1 MIVVPKFVTRVGDF
15 YQFPLGLGYI
25 AGAIKKSGYDVSGL
39 NLNYFDEDESDV
51 VDRYVR
57 ENGVNIVMS
66 GALSSFLP
74 SLQKVF
80 AGSRKAN
87 KDIFN
92 VVGGGIVG
100 ADPVVVPKIM
110 DINLGV
116 IGEGEECVIEVL
128 REYEANTKNWAS
140 ISGIV
145 YAEDGEVKQT
155 SNRSALKNIDQLAWP
170 EYEIFNIKEHIE
182 GQGPLDHHFFQ
193 VQQDSAPRS
202 IDMITSRSCPFMCT
216 FCFHPVGKTYRE
228 RSVDDVIA
236 ELKVYK
242 KKYNINMVSILDE
255 LFSLR
260 KPRLFEFCEKIKP
273 LQLQWMVQLH
283 VHTADAKVL
292 KAMKEAGCVYVSY
305 GIESADEI
313 VLKSMAKHSKVE
325 KIDRALQLTYDA
337 KIGIQGNLIFG
348 DTAETLET
356 ANNSFRWWAR
366 NRRYQIYLSKLQVFP
381 GSPDYIMSFRDGL
394 ITDRVEFAKQLPEN
408 LNISNINNKNLS
420 AMMFQLKV
428 HGRTLLNIIKAD
440 FQINDKRMDINW
452 NCTRCN
458 HYNTYEDVRLR
469 PEHHHFI
476 RLFCRDC
483 HSRFDII
490 NELFQKNNDESNP
503 ALLGGGS
510 VFDQTPEREKEYLI
524 SESCR
529 TKNYHPVAEVDHY
542 GRILLD
548 TPFEPYAHYDFAMS
562 LLRMGSNQGA
572 AMHLEQAINLMI
584 INPSMAEIQE
594 GFLGVVRAELK
605 KIENAELT
613 CFVNLSNEPPPF
625 RESRNTGGYVNKNEP
640 DFPDFKSMNVSR
652 LKIPIK
658 NSNEYVTIHQ

>member
-1 MIVVPKFVTRVGDF
+1 MYMAICTLDIVSYKQNLTVSKEKKHEFGEIFTPFSLIHNMFDMLPKTAFSN
-15 YQFPLGLGYI
+15 P
-25 AGAIKKSGYDVSGL
+25 
-39 NLNYFDEDESDV
+39 
-51 VDRYVR
+51 
-57 ENGVNIVMS
+57 
-66 GALSSFLP
+66 
-74 SLQKVF
+74 
-80 AGSRKAN
+80 
-87 KDIFN
+87 
-92 VVGGGIVG
+92 
-100 ADPVVVPKIM
+100 
-110 DINLGV
+110 
-116 IGEGEECVIEVL
+116 
-128 REYEANTKNWAS
+128 NTKWLDPGAGTGFFSMILFQKLNE
-140 ISGIV
+140 GL
-145 YAEDGEVKQT
+145 KQHIPDIEKRHWYIINEMMYMVEIQP
-155 SNRSALKNIDQLAWP
+155 SN
-170 EYEIFNIKEHIE
+170 
-182 GQGPLDHHFFQ
+182 
-193 VQQDSAPRS
+193 
-202 IDMITSRSCPFMCT
+202 IT
-216 FCFHPVGKTYRE
+216 K
-228 RSVDDVIA
+228 
-236 ELKVYK
+236 L
-242 KKYNINMVSILDE
+242 
-255 LFSLR
+255 
-260 KPRLFEFCEKIKP
+260 
-273 LQLQWMVQLH
+273 
-283 VHTADAKVL
+283 
-292 KAMKEAGCVYVSY
+292 
-305 GIESADEI
+305 
-313 VLKSMAKHSKVE
+313 
-325 KIDRALQLTYDA
+325 RAL
-337 KIGIQGNLIFG
+337 FG
-348 DTAETLET
+348 TNA
-356 ANNSFRWWAR
+356 
-366 NRRYQIYLSKLQVFP
+366 
-381 GSPDYIMSFRDGL
+381 
-394 ITDRVEFAKQLPEN
+394 
-408 LNISNINNKNLS
+408 
-420 AMMFQLKV
+420 
-428 HGRTLLNIIKAD
+428 NIIKAD

-605 KIENAELT
+605 KIENAEPT